1 MEPCRVDKAS
11 QRNDWKETGSM
22 ENRQKAKRI
31 LAALDSCRA
40 PITWHCIDEEEI
52 IGAIARELDRIE
64 REERSA
70 E

>member
-1 MEPCRVDKAS
+1 
-11 QRNDWKETGSM
+11 M

-31 LAALDSCRA
+31 LVALDNCRA

-52 IGAIARELDRIE
+52 INTIAGELNRID
-64 REERSA
+64 REEGAA